1 MQGSKFKYLNLSKE
15 NMKFSAAHFLIFD
28 DTKAERLHGH
38 NYRVKVDFKIL
49 WNDQSEYGYGVDFSV
64 LKKLI
69 KGILDQWDEHIL
81 LPAKHKDMKVKIEGD
96 SLDLR
101 FRERHYVF
109 PKNEVVLLPVVN
121 TSVELLSELLC
132 QEFWAATQG
141 LDILGLEVQV
151 EETLGQS
158 ARSHIGDW

>member
-28 DTKAERLHGH
+28 DHNAERLHGH
-38 NYRVKVDFKIL
+38 NYRVVVDFKMP
-49 WNDQSEYGYGVDFSV
+49 WNEQSEYGYGVDFGV
-64 LKKLI
+64 LKKII
-69 KGILDQWDEHIL
+69 KAKLDEWDEHVL
-81 LPAKHKDMKVKIEGD
+81 LPVKNKDIKVQVHGD

-109 PKNEVVLLPVVN
+109 PKNEVVQLPVVN

-132 QEFWAATQG
+132 EEFWKVMQSLGIIG
-141 LDILGLEVQV
+141 LQVQV

-158 ARSHIGDW
+158 ARSSIGEY